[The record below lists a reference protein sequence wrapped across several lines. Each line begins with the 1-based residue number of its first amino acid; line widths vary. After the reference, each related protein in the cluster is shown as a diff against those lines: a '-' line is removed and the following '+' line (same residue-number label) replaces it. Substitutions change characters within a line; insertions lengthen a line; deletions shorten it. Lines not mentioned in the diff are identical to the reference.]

1 MHADL
6 ESILCKFGSDLT
18 ICVGEEAICATVY
31 RRTDDGRLA
40 IVLKLISSK
49 CIPIHLY
56 GLESLSLFKYQL
68 NSLDFT
74 VNRIFMKLFRTN
86 NKRRPTIATLQD
98 MFGFALPSVRIAPGT
113 EKFIKE
119 LTAHAR
125 S

>member
-18 ICVGEEAICATVY
+18 ICVGEEAICAKVY

-74 VNRIFMKLFRTN
+74 VNRFFVKLFRTTDM
-86 NKRRPTIATLQD
+86 RTIANLQD
-98 MFGFALPSVRIAPGT
+98 MFGFALPSVRIARRT
-113 EKFIKE
+113 ETFVKE
-119 LTAHAR
+119 LTGHVL